1 MCQGS
6 TRRAGAQRPSRTRR
20 YPHYGLDTERGG
32 SALPNADQN
41 AAPKTNVERSREA
54 APTAADRKWA
64 ARPGLSRLLR
74 LGIFLFPLA
83 CAFAATLLV
92 RALMPDATE
101 RTVAAWMGLLMLGIV
116 VAIVAENAARR
127 LIPLATLLK
136 LAMLFPGRA
145 PSRYKLARR
154 AGSVRQLEELTESD
168 AGDASEV
175 AEAILTLV
183 TALGTHD
190 RATRGHAERVR
201 VYTDML
207 AEELELHEADRYKL
221 RWAALLHDIGKLSVD
236 AAILNKKE
244 PLTDEEW
251 DQIKKHPVEGVLMIE
266 PLAGWLGTWA
276 DAIAHHH
283 ERYNGTGY
291 PAGLVGE
298 QIHIGARIVAV
309 TDVYDTM
316 TSARSYKKS
325 LSARAAREELVWAAG
340 KQFDPA
346 VVRAFLAISLPR
358 LLWATG
364 PASLLVHLPF
374 LARLP
379 ALGRVVTSSGAQ
391 AVTASVAAG
400 VVAVG
405 LIAPAAAPAVR
416 AITDVVREDQEEH
429 LRDGDGAVDGSEN
442 TDDEGRDAGRDRDG
456 EGPDGQDGGGG
467 GGGDGGGQV
476 GEPVGEPVAPSP
488 EVEPDPEPQPEP
500 EPSPTPDGERVP
512 NVIGL
517 RETDA
522 TARLEAAGFVVRVVK
537 EWGND
542 RDLKNLVGEQ
552 SESGGSRVAEG
563 TRITI
568 TVMKW
573 RNGR

>member
-1 MCQGS
+1 M
-6 TRRAGAQRPSRTRR
+6 
-20 YPHYGLDTERGG
+20 
-32 SALPNADQN
+32 
-41 AAPKTNVERSREA
+41 
-54 APTAADRKWA
+54 
-64 ARPGLSRLLR
+64 
-74 LGIFLFPLA
+74 
-83 CAFAATLLV
+83 TLLV

-101 RTVAAWMGLLMLGIV
+101 RTVAAWIGLLVLGIV

-145 PSRYKLARR
+145 PSRFKLARR
-154 AGSVRQLEELTESD
+154 AGSVRQLEELTESE
-168 AGDASEV
+168 AGDASGV

-183 TALGTHD
+183 TALGAHD

-207 AEELELHEADRYKL
+207 AEELELHETDRYKL

-251 DQIKKHPVEGVLMIE
+251 DQIKKHPVEGVQMIE

-316 TSARSYKKS
+316 TSARSYKKP

-340 KQFDPA
+340 KQFDPV

-416 AITDVVREDQEEH
+416 PVTDIVRTQEEDTGDVGGSGEVRNENANDDSH
-429 LRDGDGAVDGSEN
+429 DGD
-442 TDDEGRDAGRDRDG
+442 RDRDG
-456 EGPDGQDGGGG
+456 KGSDGKGEGGEGGGG
-467 GGGDGGGQV
+467 GGGGGGQV
-476 GEPVGEPVAPSP
+476 DEPVAPSP
-488 EVEPDPEPQPEP
+488 EVEPPPQPQPEP
-500 EPSPTPDGERVP
+500 DPKPDPKPKPSPTPEGVRVP
-512 NVIGL
+512 DVVGL

-537 EWGND
+537 EWTND
-542 RDLKNLVGEQ
+542 PKFKNLVGYQ
-552 SESGGSRVAEG
+552 SDPAGSRVPDG
-563 TRITI
+563 TRITV

-573 RNGR
+573 RNKN

>member
-1 MCQGS
+1 
-6 TRRAGAQRPSRTRR
+6 
-20 YPHYGLDTERGG
+20 
-32 SALPNADQN
+32 
-41 AAPKTNVERSREA
+41 V
-54 APTAADRKWA
+54 
-64 ARPGLSRLLR
+64 
-74 LGIFLFPLA
+74 
-83 CAFAATLLV
+83 TLLV
-92 RALMPDATE
+92 RALMPVETE
-101 RTVAAWMGLLMLGIV
+101 RTVAAWIGLLVLGIV

-145 PSRYKLARR
+145 PSRFKLARR
-154 AGSVRQLEELTESD
+154 AGSVRQLEELTESE
-168 AGDASEV
+168 AGDASGV

-183 TALGTHD
+183 TALGAHD

-207 AEELELHEADRYKL
+207 AEELELHETDRYKL

-236 AAILNKKE
+236 AATLNKKE

-251 DQIKKHPVEGVLMIE
+251 DQIKKHPVEGVQMIE

-316 TSARSYKKS
+316 TSARSYKKP
-325 LSARAAREELVWAAG
+325 LSARAAREELVWSAG
-340 KQFDPA
+340 KQFDPV
-346 VVRAFLAISLPR
+346 VVRAFLSISLPR

-379 ALGRVVTSSGAQ
+379 ALGRVAVTSGAQ

-400 VVAVG
+400 VVAVA
-405 LIAPAAAPAVR
+405 LVAPAAAPAVR
-416 AITDVVREDQEEH
+416 PIADVVLDEQDERHGDID
-429 LRDGDGAVDGSEN
+429 RAGDGPNQN
-442 TDDEGRDAGRDRDG
+442 TDDESRDGGRDR
-456 EGPDGQDGGGG
+456 EGKDPGGNEEGGGG
-467 GGGDGGGQV
+467 GGGGGGQV
-476 GEPVGEPVAPSP
+476 DEPVAPSP
-488 EVEPDPEPQPEP
+488 EVEPEPEPQPEP
-500 EPSPTPDGERVP
+500 EPEAEPSPTPEGVRVP

-522 TARLEAAGFVVRVVK
+522 TARLEAAGFDVRVIK
-537 EWGND
+537 EWGDD

-552 SESGGSRVAEG
+552 SESGGSRVADG

>member
-1 MCQGS
+1 
-6 TRRAGAQRPSRTRR
+6 
-20 YPHYGLDTERGG
+20 
-32 SALPNADQN
+32 
-41 AAPKTNVERSREA
+41 
-54 APTAADRKWA
+54 
-64 ARPGLSRLLR
+64 
-74 LGIFLFPLA
+74 
-83 CAFAATLLV
+83 
-92 RALMPDATE
+92 
-101 RTVAAWMGLLMLGIV
+101 
-116 VAIVAENAARR
+116 
-127 LIPLATLLK
+127 
-136 LAMLFPGRA
+136 
-145 PSRYKLARR
+145 
-154 AGSVRQLEELTESD
+154 
-168 AGDASEV
+168 
-175 AEAILTLV
+175 
-183 TALGTHD
+183 
-190 RATRGHAERVR
+190 
-201 VYTDML
+201 ML

-244 PLTDEEW
+244 PLTAEEW
-251 DQIKKHPVEGVLMIE
+251 DQIKKHPVEGVRMIE

-298 QIHIGARIVAV
+298 EIHIGARIVAV

-316 TSARSYKKS
+316 TSARSYKKP

-340 KQFDPA
+340 KQFDPV

-400 VVAVG
+400 VVAVA

-416 AITDVVREDQEEH
+416 PVTDVVRAQEDGT
-429 LRDGDGAVDGSEN
+429 GDVDGSGDVGNEN
-442 TDDEGRDAGRDRDG
+442 ANDKGHDGGRDRDG
-456 EGPDGQDGGGG
+456 EGSGGKGEGGGG
-467 GGGDGGGQV
+467 GGGGQV
-476 GEPVGEPVAPSP
+476 DEPVAPSP

-500 EPSPTPDGERVP
+500 EPEPEPEPSPTPEGVRVP
-512 NVIGL
+512 DVIGL
-517 RETDA
+517 REVDA
-522 TARLEAAGFVVRVVK
+522 AARLEAAGFVVRVVK
-537 EWGND
+537 EWGDD

-552 SESGGSRVAEG
+552 SEAGGSRVAEG

>member
-1 MCQGS
+1 
-6 TRRAGAQRPSRTRR
+6 
-20 YPHYGLDTERGG
+20 
-32 SALPNADQN
+32 
-41 AAPKTNVERSREA
+41 V
-54 APTAADRKWA
+54 
-64 ARPGLSRLLR
+64 
-74 LGIFLFPLA
+74 
-83 CAFAATLLV
+83 CAFAATLFV

-101 RTVAAWMGLLMLGIV
+101 RTVAAWMGLLVLGIV

-145 PSRYKLARR
+145 PSRFKLARR
-154 AGSVRQLEELTESD
+154 AGSVRQLEELTESE
-168 AGDASEV
+168 AGDASGV
-175 AEAILTLV
+175 AETILTLV
-183 TALGTHD
+183 TALGAHD
-190 RATRGHAERVR
+190 SATRGHAERVR

-207 AEELELHEADRYKL
+207 AEELELHETDRYKL

-244 PLTDEEW
+244 PLTDGEW
-251 DQIKKHPVEGVLMIE
+251 DQIKKHPVEGVRMIE

-291 PAGLVGE
+291 PAGLAGE

-316 TSARSYKKS
+316 TSARSYKKP

-340 KQFDPA
+340 KQFDPV
-346 VVRAFLAISLPR
+346 VVRAFLSISLPR

-379 ALGRVVTSSGAQ
+379 TLGRVVTSSGAQ

-416 AITDVVREDQEEH
+416 PVTDVVRTHGEDTSDIGGLGDVGNEH
-429 LRDGDGAVDGSEN
+429 ANSGTHDGGH
-442 TDDEGRDAGRDRDG
+442 DRDG
-456 EGPDGQDGGGG
+456 KDSGGKGGGGAGGGGAGGAGGGG
-467 GGGDGGGQV
+467 GGQAT
-476 GEPVGEPVAPSP
+476 EPVAPSP
-488 EVEPDPEPQPEP
+488 QPEPQPEP
-500 EPSPTPDGERVP
+500 QPQPDPTPDPKPDPKPKPSPTPEGVRVP
-512 NVIGL
+512 DVVGL

-537 EWGND
+537 EWTND
-542 RDLKNLVGEQ
+542 PEFKNLVGDQ
-552 SESGGSRVAEG
+552 SDPAGSRVPDG
-563 TRITI
+563 TRITV

-573 RNGR
+573 RNKN

>member
-1 MCQGS
+1 MSRYRTTDS
-6 TRRAGAQRPSRTRR
+6 TF
-20 YPHYGLDTERGG
+20 ERGA

-41 AAPKTNVERSREA
+41 AAPKTKPERSRDA
-54 APTAADRKWA
+54 ATTAADRKWA

-83 CAFAATLLV
+83 CALAATLLV
-92 RALMPDATE
+92 RALMPDETE
-101 RTVAAWMGLLMLGIV
+101 RTVAAWTGLLVLGIA

-127 LIPLATLLK
+127 FIPLATLLK

-154 AGSVRQLEELTESD
+154 AGSVRQLEELTESE
-168 AGDASEV
+168 AGDASGV

-183 TALGTHD
+183 TALGAHD

-207 AEELELHEADRYKL
+207 AEELELHETDRYKL

-251 DQIKKHPVEGVLMIE
+251 DQIKKHPVEGVRMIE

-283 ERYNGTGY
+283 ERFNGTGY
-291 PAGLVGE
+291 PAGLTGE

-316 TSARSYKKS
+316 TSARSYKKP

-340 KQFDPA
+340 KQFDPV

-416 AITDVVREDQEEH
+416 PVTDVVRAQE
-429 LRDGDGAVDGSEN
+429 DGSEDVVGPGDVGN
-442 TDDEGRDAGRDRDG
+442 ENANSGSHDGGRDRDG
-456 EGPDGQDGGGG
+456 KRSGGKGGGGAGGGG
-467 GGGDGGGQV
+467 GGGAGGGGGGQV
-476 GEPVGEPVAPSP
+476 NEPVAPSP
-488 EVEPDPEPQPEP
+488 QPEPQPEP
-500 EPSPTPDGERVP
+500 QPQPDPKPDPKPKPSPTPEGVRVP
-512 NVIGL
+512 DVVGL

-537 EWGND
+537 EWTND
-542 RDLKNLVGEQ
+542 RDFKNLVGDQ
-552 SESGGSRVAEG
+552 SAAAGSRVSDG
-563 TRITI
+563 KRITI

-573 RNGR
+573 RNKN